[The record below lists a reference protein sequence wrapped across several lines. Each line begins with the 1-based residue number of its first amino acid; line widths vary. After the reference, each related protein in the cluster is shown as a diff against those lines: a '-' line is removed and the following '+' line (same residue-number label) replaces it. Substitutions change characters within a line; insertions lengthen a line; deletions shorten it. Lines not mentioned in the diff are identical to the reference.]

1 MKWPKIPA
9 RNHKG
14 ESEME
19 YKPTLTFDT
28 DENADSSAAMNDEA
42 LEKRPDKLLQE
53 SEQFTPEEQKQ
64 IDDFA
69 SQIDLKNSSQILNY
83 GVSAQKKSVT
93 FSDAALKSIKT
104 KDFGEIG
111 SLLSD
116 MAVQIGSLDVEEKHG
131 ISGFFQKKKNKMDT
145 LRANYSTAEAN
156 INQIVDKLQEHQY
169 TLLKDIA
176 MLDKLYDQNLV
187 FFKEI
192 SMYIAAGKKRL
203 DHARSV
209 EIPELRKKAAQT
221 NRPEDAQ
228 AVNDMVSMCDRF
240 EKKIHDLELT
250 RTIALQTAPQIRMV
264 QSDDS
269 VMAEKIQST
278 IVNTIPLWKNQM
290 VLSLGIDHASQAAKA
305 EKLVTDVTN
314 QMLRRNADM
323 LKQTTVAAAQANER
337 SIVDIETL
345 KHTNETLLSTIDEV
359 LQIQEEGQ
367 QRRRNAEYE
376 LSNIEQDLK
385 KKLLEAGSNA
395 RSGNKEQV

>member
-1 MKWPKIPA
+1 MSGIPA
-9 RNHKG
+9 WNYKR
-14 ESEME
+14 ESKME

-28 DENADSSAAMNDEA
+28 EENENSSVVMNDA
-42 LEKRPDKLLQE
+42 APEKRPDKLLQE
-53 SEQFTPEEQKQ
+53 SEQFTAEEQKQ

-116 MAVQIGSLDVEEKHG
+116 MTVQIGSLNVEEKHG

-187 FFKEI
+187 YFKEI
-192 SMYIAAGKKRL
+192 SMYIAAGKKRI
-203 DHARSV
+203 DYARSV

-228 AVNDMVSMCDRF
+228 EVNDMVSMCDRF

-264 QSDDS
+264 QGDDS

-314 QMLRRNADM
+314 QMLRKNADM
-323 LKQTTVAAAQANER
+323 LKQTTVAAAEANER
-337 SIVDIETL
+337 SIVDIDTL

-385 KKLLEAGSNA
+385 NKLLEAGSNA

>member
-1 MKWPKIPA
+1 
-9 RNHKG
+9 
-14 ESEME
+14 ME

-28 DENADSSAAMNDEA
+28 DETSDTSDEMTNTVT
-42 LEKRPDKLLQE
+42 ESRPEKLLQE

-116 MAVQIGSLDVEEKHG
+116 MTVQIGSLNTEEKHG
-131 ISGFFQKKKNKMDT
+131 ISGFFQKKKNKMDV
-145 LRANYSTAEAN
+145 LRTNYATAETN

-187 FFKEI
+187 YFKEI

-203 DHARSV
+203 NQAREV
-209 EIPELRKKAAQT
+209 EIPELRKKAEET
-221 NRPEDAQ
+221 GRPEDAQ

-290 VLSLGIDHASQAAKA
+290 VLSLGIDHASEAAKA

-314 QMLRRNADM
+314 QMLQKNADM
-323 LKQTTVAAAQANER
+323 LKQTTVAAAEANER
-337 SIVDIETL
+337 SIVDIDTL

-359 LQIQEEGQ
+359 LRIQEEGQ
-367 QRRRNAEYE
+367 ERRREA
-376 LSNIEQDLK
+376 EQDLQTIEQNLK
-385 KKLLEAGSNA
+385 NKLLEAGSNA
-395 RSGNKEQV
+395 RSRDNG

>member
-1 MKWPKIPA
+1 
-9 RNHKG
+9 
-14 ESEME
+14 ME

-28 DENADSSAAMNDEA
+28 DETSDTSDEMTNTVT
-42 LEKRPDKLLQE
+42 ESRPEKLLQE

-116 MAVQIGSLDVEEKHG
+116 MTVQIGSLNTEEKHG
-131 ISGFFQKKKNKMDT
+131 ISGFFQKKKNKMDV
-145 LRANYSTAEAN
+145 LRTNYATAETN

-187 FFKEI
+187 YFKEI

-203 DHARSV
+203 DQAREV
-209 EIPELRKKAAQT
+209 EIPELRKKAEET
-221 NRPEDAQ
+221 GRPEDAQ

-290 VLSLGIDHASQAAKA
+290 VLSLGIDHASEAAKA

-314 QMLRRNADM
+314 QMLQKNADM
-323 LKQTTVAAAQANER
+323 LKQTTVAAAEANER
-337 SIVDIETL
+337 SIVDIDTL

-359 LQIQEEGQ
+359 LRIQEEGQ
-367 QRRRNAEYE
+367 ERRREA
-376 LSNIEQDLK
+376 EQDLQTIEQNLK
-385 KKLLEAGSNA
+385 NKLLEAGSNA
-395 RSGNKEQV
+395 RSRDNG

>member
-1 MKWPKIPA
+1 
-9 RNHKG
+9 
-14 ESEME
+14 ME

-116 MAVQIGSLDVEEKHG
+116 MTVQIGSLDVEEKHG

-187 FFKEI
+187 YFKEI